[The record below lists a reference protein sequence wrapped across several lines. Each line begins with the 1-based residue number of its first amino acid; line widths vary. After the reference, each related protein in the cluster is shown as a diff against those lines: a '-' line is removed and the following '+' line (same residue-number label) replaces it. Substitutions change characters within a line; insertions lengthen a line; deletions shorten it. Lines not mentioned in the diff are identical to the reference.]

1 MHPRFRDLLF
11 ALCALTVL
19 CPLSHAQQL
28 ATTNTASP
36 TLTSP
41 ADAAKKMIANAI
53 DKMNAKTPDVDGAI
67 NDLSQ
72 AIKANPNSTGA
83 YVLRASLYCQKKLWP
98 QAEADFQAAAKIA
111 PTNVVLKF
119 NLVEIKFLQKQYDAA
134 RPGFLALEKD
144 PDMGDFADMKTKPRR
159 NSMCSMMLWAPL
171 PTISPMPP
179 GAWRTII
186 SMRRAVGFNPLI
198 GFIPSAK
205 MPFTRKPSMIWGTCR
220 SLILSSSRSYREI
233 LTQWGWLPA
242 WRRHH
247 PVWRIRPEGCLRR
260 QADGRLRP
268 ARRLVH
274 PA

>member
-134 RPGFLALEKD
+134 RPGFLALEND
-144 PDMGDFADMKTKPRR
+144 PDMGDFASYKVFLCDLFGGHEDQAKKELDVFNDVMGTPSYYFANAAWSLAHNNIDEARSWLQSAYRIYPQRKNAVYAQTLHDMGYLQKLDP
-159 NSMCSMMLWAPL
+159 
-171 PTISPMPP
+171 
-179 GAWRTII
+179 
-186 SMRRAVGFNPLI
+186 
-198 GFIPSAK
+198 
-205 MPFTRKPSMIWGTCR
+205 
-220 SLILSSSRSYREI
+220 
-233 LTQWGWLPA
+233 Q
-242 WRRHH
+242 
-247 PVWRIRPEGCLRR
+247 
-260 QADGRLRP
+260 Q
-268 ARRLVH
+268 
-274 PA
+274 